1 MIITFENL
9 PKQRFSTVIND
20 IDYTLELNYN
30 VMYEFWSLDIETND
44 FNLYGIKL
52 VAGIDLVY
60 QYPEVPFS
68 MISVGLTDPTRDDI
82 EFFKLEVL

>member
-1 MIITFENL
+1 MTITFENL

-20 IDYTLELNYN
+20 IDYTMELNYN

-52 VAGIDLVY
+52 VAGIDLVE
-60 QYPEVPFS
+60 QYPQVPFT
-68 MISVGLTDPTRDDI
+68 MKSVGVTDPTRDDI
-82 EFFKLEVL
+82 NLFKLEVL